1 MGRVQIALRRGQ
13 RVSARVSLAP
23 LVDVVFILLIFF
35 MLESDFLRPQALYLS
50 HDRGGAASTPSGAPP
65 IMIELHADKT
75 MWVNR
80 VNYPFSEIAQAIG
93 DIDPTP
99 DSAAVVASDPG
110 VPLQRAVDVIDVLQQ
125 HGLTN
130 VSMRE
135 ARRFE

>member
-1 MGRVQIALRRGQ
+1 MSNRRSI
-13 RVSARVSLAP
+13 SAGEESTEVNISP
-23 LVDVVFILLIFF
+23 LIDMVFILLIFF
-35 MLESDFLRPQALYLS
+35 MLESDFLRPQVLYLS
-50 HDRGGAASTPSGAPP
+50 HARGGAASTPTAAPP
-65 IMIELHADKT
+65 IMIELHADNS

-93 DIDPTP
+93 DIDPSP
-99 DSAAVVASDPG
+99 DSAAVVATDPG
-110 VPLQRAVDVIDVLQQ
+110 VPLQRAVDVIDALQQ